1 MHFELFSIF
10 TTRFSGPQVGGGAV
24 RDWIW
29 PVIGATQDQSVM
41 ERLGFEQARLL
52 CTHSP
57 NLNRWGIVSRQNK
70 LDIELDFPVPAPQ
83 SQEQLIQYLLAKRT
97 RRSPSTTHRAAP
109 W

>member
-70 LDIELDFPVPAPQ
+70 LDIELDCPVPDTVT
-83 SQEQLIQYLLAKRT
+83 RT
-97 RRSPSTTHRAAP
+97 IDQVPSEHVVRPAAAL
-109 W
+109 